1 MEDNIIAI
9 RKHLED
15 KNKYTKEYID
25 RVCDYMERHED
36 LAAEFVSL
44 LPKNV
49 ILDDY
54 IKVRGYSI
62 QWLGAKTLLS
72 RSAIYV
78 VLARLREE
86 EGSKM
91 DDIVKEEFAFFEKSI
106 AK

>member
-1 MEDNIIAI
+1 MKDNVIEI

-15 KNKYTKEYID
+15 KKKYTKEYID
-25 RVCDYMERHED
+25 RVCEYMDRHDD

-54 IKVRGYSI
+54 IKVKGYSL
-62 QWLGAKTLLS
+62 QWLGARTLLS

-86 EGSKM
+86 DLKM
-91 DDIVKEEFAFFEKSI
+91 DDIVKEEFAYFEKNNT
-106 AK
+106 K